1 MLDWFADSTATSVP
15 VSHLV
20 MAIRLIAACMF
31 GLLVAVSY
39 RLHRYPTP
47 VPATFPLTLV
57 LLSILIAMVMQVIDD
72 RVARAFSLVGALSIV
87 RFRTVLDETQDIA
100 FVIFAVVVGMAA
112 GTGAIGVAAIGS
124 AVMILTL
131 CIARLPIFGGPKN
144 VNSHDE
150 HDGKLTLRT
159 SIGNNHQLTVVPVLE
174 SNLISYRLI
183 SAETA
188 RGGSVLEWI
197 YSVRFRPDTPV
208 STLLDRCSKVDG
220 IQNVDIKINV
230 GSAVLSRT

>member
-1 MLDWFADSTATSVP
+1 MFDWFADSSTTSVP
-15 VSHLV
+15 VTTTM
-20 MAIRLIAACMF
+20 MAIRLVAASLF
-31 GLLVAVSY
+31 GFLVAISY

-47 VPATFPLTLV
+47 VPSTFPLTLI

-112 GTGAIGVAAIGS
+112 GTGAMGVAAIGS
-124 AVMILTL
+124 LVMIVTL
-131 CIARLPIFGGPKN
+131 CIARLPLFAAPKRL
-144 VNSHDE
+144 VFHELSE
-150 HDGKLTLRT
+150 AKLTLRT
-159 SIGNNHQLTVVPVLE
+159 TVGTDHLKTVVPLLD

-188 RGGSVLEWI
+188 RGGSVLEWV
-197 YSVRFRPDTPV
+197 YSVRLNHDIPI
-208 STLLDRCSKVDG
+208 STLIDRCSKVEG
-220 IQNVDIKINV
+220 IQNVDIKMQVVPAFPI
-230 GSAVLSRT
+230 RT

>member
-1 MLDWFADSTATSVP
+1 MLDWFTDSSPSTVP
-15 VSHLV
+15 ISASV
-20 MAIRLIAACMF
+20 MAIRLIAACLF
-31 GLLVAVSY
+31 GFLVAASY
-39 RLHRYPTP
+39 RLHRHPTP

-124 AVMILTL
+124 VVMIGTL
-131 CIARLPIFGGPKN
+131 ALARLPFFGKSPHRVAQEAHEAN
-144 VNSHDE
+144 
-150 HDGKLTLRT
+150 LTLRM
-159 SIGNNHQLTVVPVLE
+159 SIGTDYQRTVVPMLDA
-174 SNLISYRLI
+174 NLSSYRLI

-188 RGGSVLEWI
+188 RGGSVLEWT

-208 STLLDRCSKVDG
+208 SATIERCSKVEG
-220 IQNVDIKINV
+220 IQSVEIKMQEK
-230 GSAVLSRT
+230 

>member
-1 MLDWFADSTATSVP
+1 MFDWISDSSASSVP
-15 VSHLV
+15 VSITM
-20 MAIRLIAACMF
+20 MAIRLVAACLF
-31 GLLVAVSY
+31 GFMVAVSY

-47 VPATFPLTLV
+47 VPTTFPLTLV

-124 AVMILTL
+124 TVMIVTL
-131 CIARLPIFGGPKN
+131 CIARHPIFGAPKRISSQ
-144 VNSHDE
+144 VE
-150 HDGKLTLRT
+150 QEAKLTLRT
-159 SIGNNHQLTVVPVLE
+159 SVGTDYQLTVVPLLE
-174 SNLISYRLI
+174 SNLSSYRLI

-188 RGGSVLEWI
+188 RGGSVLEWV
-197 YSVRFRPDTPV
+197 YSVRFRPDMPV
-208 STLLDRCSKVDG
+208 STLLDRYSKVEG
-220 IQNVDIKINV
+220 VQNVDIKMQLV
-230 GSAVLSRT
+230 PAAPSRT

>member
-1 MLDWFADSTATSVP
+1 MIDWFADSSTTAVP
-15 VSHLV
+15 VTITM
-20 MAIRLIAACMF
+20 MAIRLVAASLF

-47 VPATFPLTLV
+47 VPTTFPLTLV

-124 AVMILTL
+124 LVMIFTL
-131 CIARLPIFGGPKN
+131 CIARHPILGAPKR
-144 VNSHDE
+144 VGSQDE
-150 HDGKLTLRT
+150 QDAKLTLRT
-159 SIGNNHQLTVVPVLE
+159 TVGTDYQQTVVPLLE
-174 SNLISYRLI
+174 SNLSSYQLI

-188 RGGSVLEWI
+188 RGGSVLEWV
-197 YSVRFRPDTPV
+197 YSVRFRPDMSV
-208 STLLDRCSKVDG
+208 STLLDLYSKVEG
-220 IQNVDIKINV
+220 VQNVDIKMQV
-230 GSAVLSRT
+230 FPAVHSRT

>member
-15 VSHLV
+15 VSLLV

-39 RLHRYPTP
+39 RLHRYPAI
-47 VPATFPLTLV
+47 VPSTFPLTLV

-124 AVMILTL
+124 LVMILTL
-131 CIARLPIFGGPKN
+131 FIARLPIFGEQKRVGSQDDP
-144 VNSHDE
+144 E
-150 HDGKLTLRT
+150 AKLTLRT
-159 SIGNNHQLTVVPVLE
+159 AIGTDHQQTVVPVLE
-174 SNLISYRLI
+174 SNLTSYRLI

-208 STLLDRCSKVDG
+208 STLLDRCSKVNG
-220 IQNVDIKINV
+220 IQNVDIKINL
-230 GSAVLSRT
+230 GPANPSP